1 MFSMNRTALID
12 AEGCCIFN
20 LKCLEKSRA
29 LSADRKMLATLQAQK
44 KKKPKKKSA
53 TLSLT
58 TTGNKSSA

>member
-44 KKKPKKKSA
+44 KKNLKKKA
-53 TLSLT
+53 QLCH
-58 TTGNKSSA
+58 